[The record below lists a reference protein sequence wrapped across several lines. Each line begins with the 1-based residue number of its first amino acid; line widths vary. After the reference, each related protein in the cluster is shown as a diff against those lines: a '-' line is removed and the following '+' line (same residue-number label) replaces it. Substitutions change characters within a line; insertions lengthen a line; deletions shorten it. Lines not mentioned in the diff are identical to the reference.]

1 VRLTQNPAGL
11 SWQWMHSWMACGSLA
26 ARILVCSFS
35 RSGADRAPMRGFEVV
50 IVRAGAGSG
59 ECVVQRGGPGRAA
72 VAAAGPAA
80 W

>member
-1 VRLTQNPAGL
+1 
-11 SWQWMHSWMACGSLA
+11 MHSWMACGSQG

-35 RSGADRAPMRGFEVV
+35 RSGPGRAPTRGFEVV

-59 ECVVQRGGPGRAA
+59 ECVVWRGGPGW
-72 VAAAGPAA
+72 VAAAGAGPAA